1 MLPDVSM
8 LFWRR
13 IRPVEQLFDAGNL
26 NQAKLPAIMPQKE
39 NCGSCVPT
47 FANDVEIGFHAMLAC
62 RGERTN
68 LSLLAIHH
76 AFHHSTLTPPG

>member
-1 MLPDVSM
+1 
-8 LFWRR
+8 
-13 IRPVEQLFDAGNL
+13 
-26 NQAKLPAIMPQKE
+26 MPQKE
-39 NCGSCVPT
+39 NRGSCVPT

-76 AFHHSTLTPPG
+76 AFHRSTLTPPG